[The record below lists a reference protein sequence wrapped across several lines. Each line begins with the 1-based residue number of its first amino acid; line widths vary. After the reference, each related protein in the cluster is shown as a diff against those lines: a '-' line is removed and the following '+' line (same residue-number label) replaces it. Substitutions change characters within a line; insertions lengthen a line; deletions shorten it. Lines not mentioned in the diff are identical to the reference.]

1 MRSKILVALIAV
13 AVMGISSAVMAKG
26 AGGGGGGMGMHGHGH
41 MGHHHHF
48 RNNPFLFGGWGW
60 GWGWPYGD
68 SGYGNTTV
76 VAFPQATPQAA
87 NVTGSIAATPCHFN
101 EDTYSVPS
109 SNGGTRPVQVVSCR

>member
-13 AVMGISSAVMAKG
+13 AVMGVSSTAMAKR

-48 RNNPFLFGGWGW
+48 RNNPFLFGGW

-101 EDTYSVPS
+101 EDTYNVPS